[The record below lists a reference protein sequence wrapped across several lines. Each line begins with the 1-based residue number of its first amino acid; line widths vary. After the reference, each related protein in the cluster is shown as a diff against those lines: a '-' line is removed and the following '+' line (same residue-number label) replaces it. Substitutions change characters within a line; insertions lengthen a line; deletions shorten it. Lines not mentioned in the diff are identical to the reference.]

1 MNEEK
6 LRKGYNGYLLT
17 DQGRAHLLAHIDP
30 VHPDVVAH
38 HVTHEFGVYEQLP
51 PDADSVRVI
60 AVASNDQ
67 VQAAVVKVN
76 GTTQREDGG
85 VYHITVS
92 VDRAAGGTPKMSNDL
107 LTDSRN
113 WQAVDPFSL
122 PVMPRFFPFGG

>member
-1 MNEEK
+1 MDQNK
-6 LRKGYNGYLLT
+6 LRKGYTGYLLT

-51 PDADSVRVI
+51 PDADHARVI
-60 AVASNDQ
+60 AVASNDV

-76 GTTQREDGG
+76 GTTARESGG

-92 VDRAAGGTPKMSNDL
+92 VNRAAGGTPKMSNDL
-107 LTDSRN
+107 LADRGN
-113 WQAVDPFSL
+113 WTAVDPFNVQVE
-122 PVMPRFFPFGG
+122 PQFFPF